1 VANRRS
7 GWYSRRSSTRGARG
21 GAVRGDAI
29 RIAGL
34 AEFRRDLKKID
45 EGLTKELTKY
55 LRQIA
60 AKTQREAQA
69 LAPVGKPYVRNGKQ
83 HRPGT
88 LKRSIKR
95 SVTTRQMSLYSNLDY
110 APAHEWGTTAQGDS
124 RVQPKGVPIKI
135 RRRQMLG
142 KAVLRRRPEME
153 EELLEMVD
161 HLARIN
167 GFDD

>member
-1 VANRRS
+1 
-7 GWYSRRSSTRGARG
+7 
-21 GAVRGDAI
+21 
-29 RIAGL
+29 
-34 AEFRRDLKKID
+34 
-45 EGLTKELTKY
+45 
-55 LRQIA
+55 
-60 AKTQREAQA
+60 
-69 LAPVGKPYVRNGKQ
+69 
-83 HRPGT
+83 
-88 LKRSIKR
+88 
-95 SVTTRQMSLYSNLDY
+95 MSLYSNLDY